1 MVRRVCSD
9 ERALDQQGKPAPTHS
24 VTLQN
29 VWSACWGHHPWHLHT
44 GHRQTV
50 GIVNVFSPALENPQ
64 CQQELTAPSPRP
76 CMGDQNRWGTQHLP
90 GRWLGG
96 WGATGG
102 WGPVTSCRKR
112 LGTQKDQPRVL
123 GKPPPGP
130 HQPGPLLEP
139 PGGRGFPDEQASTSF
154 TITQVLQTTV
164 TNDEHR
170 ALHRFLR
177 GFWSEAR
184 SRVCRKW
191 NTHLVYSLGIT
202 LSLFQNLWS
211 GCACLHL
218 TKYFLVSGPCESR
231 FFTLDMKYLKQ

>member
-1 MVRRVCSD
+1 MRTGPAGKASPDSLCDLTECVIRMLGPPPLAFAHRRQADS
-9 ERALDQQGKPAPTHS
+9 
-24 VTLQN
+24 
-29 VWSACWGHHPWHLHT
+29 
-44 GHRQTV
+44 GHRDC
-50 GIVNVFSPALENPQ
+50 VFPCPGEPRSWPHWAHAPVWETRTD
-64 CQQELTAPSPRP
+64 EAPSI
-76 CMGDQNRWGTQHLP
+76 P

-96 WGATGG
+96 WGTAGG

-112 LGTQKDQPRVL
+112 LKARRTNHGCWGSLLPAPTR
-123 GKPPPGP
+123 PGP
-130 HQPGPLLEP
+130 HQPGPLLEL

-211 GCACLHL
+211 GCAYLHL